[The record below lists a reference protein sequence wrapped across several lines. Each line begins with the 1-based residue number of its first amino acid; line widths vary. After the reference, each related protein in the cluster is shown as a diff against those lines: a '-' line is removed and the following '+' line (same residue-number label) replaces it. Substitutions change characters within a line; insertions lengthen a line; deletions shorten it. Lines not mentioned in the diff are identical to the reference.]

1 MRKFI
6 VFSCF
11 LFVFGVT
18 IGDRAL
24 LGGTETIET
33 QSAVPR
39 YTLNDAIL
47 AALQRNPDIQRARQE
62 IERTKGLYLQMRADA
77 LPRIDATGSWT
88 DTDPHLT
95 HFTGDGGTGAG
106 IGSNGFT
113 NVKGYSKL
121 TLRATKIIFAGGGL
135 SRKSV
140 PRI

>member
-1 MRKFI
+1 MRKFFSLVTAV
-6 VFSCF
+6 VFLASSAPWVAF
-11 LFVFGVT
+11 AGSDTVAV
-18 IGDRAL
+18 RS
-24 LGGTETIET
+24 
-33 QSAVPR
+33 SAVPR

-62 IERTKGLYLQMRADA
+62 IERTKGLYLELRADA

-113 NVKGYSKL
+113 NVERS
-121 TLRATKIIFAGGGL
+121 
-135 SRKSV
+135 
-140 PRI
+140 